1 LKRRRATTRVTG
13 AGANLA
19 AALGQRMP
27 RRRAVQVRSY
37 DARGHAHLLDPAGDP
52 GKRLVEAAEA
62 MLKVA
67 GEAPPESRS

>member
-1 LKRRRATTRVTG
+1 MKRRRATTRVAG

-19 AALGQRMP
+19 AAVSQRMP

-52 GKRLVEAAEA
+52 GARLVEAAEA
-62 MLKVA
+62 MLKVV
-67 GEAPPESRS
+67 GETSAESRN